1 MKLAKYLK
9 WILLGISA
17 ILLVVFFLLPHNSA
31 SDAMVDTYIFWAYIL
46 VAITLILVL
55 AFLLIDVSKSKKSL
69 ISFLAIIVGAVV
81 LVAACW
87 LLAPGGEVATNAP
100 YTPKVSKFSDAA
112 LYVTY
117 AMVIAAIAAIIWSA
131 ISNAIKNR

>member
-9 WILLGISA
+9 WIRLGISA

-46 VAITLILVL
+46 VAISLILVL
-55 AFLLIDVSKSKKSL
+55 VFLLIDVSKSKKSL
-69 ISFLAIIVGAVV
+69 IAFLAIIVGAVA
-81 LVAACW
+81 LVAICW
-87 LLAPGGEVATNAP
+87 MLAPGGEVATNAA

-117 AMVIAAIAAIIWSA
+117 VMVAASILAIVASA